1 MRSRKIYIVPV
12 LLIMIITH
20 IFGSSNEDMII
31 LNNTNSLMSSFVP
44 IEYGNEEFMQRIQ
57 ERTKGEREPIGL
69 LLSGGSAR
77 AFAHIGVI
85 AYIEEL
91 GIVPDYIISNSMG
104 SIVGILYAA
113 GLNSNQLYEMSKNLD
128 VSTLFDMTLPM
139 KGGLLDPSKFV
150 SFVSSYIAKGKE
162 LQDLDIPIM
171 VITEDIATK
180 RSVRLMEGDI
190 ESILAASFAL
200 PVYFPPVE
208 FRGHMLIDGGLINL
222 APVEIAYEYG
232 DNVIVSSTFYEGK
245 GLNLRDPLTVLNVSL
260 DIGKRRNG
268 AYSLYT
274 HPEAVWIRCD
284 VEDFSFM
291 AFDKIDELRDK
302 GYSSAKAQNAN
313 LLKFAQENL
322 SNEAKIQKL
331 EDFNNL
337 HTSILNKYSLFN
349 SVKPTTLNQQLFFG
363 IKNFTQQKDQKNLLI
378 DESIFG
384 VRYRLGIPMME
395 FSVLGGLAWS
405 NRDLSSPFFD
415 MLLNASFSPLPFVM
429 IEGDYLI
436 SAENGWTFS
445 SYQRGEVKVRELL
458 FKRKLLIEQSAKIE
472 QRTDLLFA
480 PTERLVDGGLSF
492 WYRSEKETKINS
504 RVSYQIGG
512 DFDRQFFNSMLA
524 FQTPIAKD
532 FFIGGSYHGRYALDG
547 GGDVPFYASDEYFST
562 SSSIIDQGRG
572 GSANNANYLVTAALH
587 LDWKPSQ
594 FTPSFSEA
602 LLLKESSMGVFGQLL
617 WYEVAT
623 YTPYFLIGLQAE
635 TTLSLLGLKE
645 APLSLYTGYDSL
657 SNGVVF
663 GLNLGIS
670 TWN

>member
-337 HTSILNKYSLFN
+337 HTSILNKYSLF
-349 SVKPTTLNQQLFFG
+349 
-363 IKNFTQQKDQKNLLI
+363 
-378 DESIFG
+378 
-384 VRYRLGIPMME
+384 
-395 FSVLGGLAWS
+395 
-405 NRDLSSPFFD
+405 
-415 MLLNASFSPLPFVM
+415 
-429 IEGDYLI
+429 
-436 SAENGWTFS
+436 
-445 SYQRGEVKVRELL
+445 
-458 FKRKLLIEQSAKIE
+458 
-472 QRTDLLFA
+472 
-480 PTERLVDGGLSF
+480 
-492 WYRSEKETKINS
+492 
-504 RVSYQIGG
+504 
-512 DFDRQFFNSMLA
+512 
-524 FQTPIAKD
+524 
-532 FFIGGSYHGRYALDG
+532 
-547 GGDVPFYASDEYFST
+547 
-562 SSSIIDQGRG
+562 
-572 GSANNANYLVTAALH
+572 
-587 LDWKPSQ
+587 
-594 FTPSFSEA
+594 
-602 LLLKESSMGVFGQLL
+602 
-617 WYEVAT
+617 
-623 YTPYFLIGLQAE
+623 
-635 TTLSLLGLKE
+635 
-645 APLSLYTGYDSL
+645 
-657 SNGVVF
+657 
-663 GLNLGIS
+663 
-670 TWN
+670 